1 VADRILPAIRCCL
14 EVREVL
20 GHEIVDLTDGKA
32 SGFTVLKSHE
42 DEDAV
47 GVDRFGEEW
56 LVPISAGLGCN
67 PLVWIVSRTQVGY
80 RVAAATW

>member
-1 VADRILPAIRCCL
+1 MCQGKPPPDSFELGVVGEWARTHL

-42 DEDAV
+42 DEDAE
-47 GVDRFGEEW
+47 DTES
-56 LVPISAGLGCN
+56 P
-67 PLVWIVSRTQVGY
+67 
-80 RVAAATW
+80 